1 MLQRVVSMLFFLQT
15 CLCQSAQAQWI
26 ISFDETYQESFN
38 SLPVTGTLHDQ
49 ASLPLGWSF
58 IEKGTSADQK
68 FATSNGNLSAGNTY
82 SFGIGSDR
90 GLGTLLSGS
99 LQSTLIFTFKNT
111 TEYPVRSIRVRYQ
124 GERWRVGS
132 ASRPDRLDFQYRIDT
147 TSGSWI
153 DCDSLDLYVPKPATQ
168 LGAADGNTEEH
179 QQKLS
184 ALLNGVWLPPNA
196 VAQFRWVDFDATGPD
211 DGLAVDDFEMEVF
224 ANTQNYYM
232 TIAGARTKNVGAVV
246 TVAGRV
252 SSQGTFGDLHFI
264 QDQTGGIAVYHKASY
279 SAGDSVGIRGKIYH
293 HQGMVEIIP
302 DSTWKFIGP
311 AREVQPILR
320 RDNDFQNLEGQ
331 LIRLQDVH
339 FASSGLFFYPGQNT
353 AVVSTQP
360 FEYYIDENTDLL
372 GRTIPADK
380 IDITGIVSRFK
391 DRLQLIPRSTADL
404 HSSISWRTPDYSF
417 SSGSIRIMN
426 WNVQFFGASK
436 QQYGLEYGPANDDLQ
451 LENVARL
458 IVASKADIVAL
469 QEVSDPVKFDELV
482 DLLPGFEGH
491 CSKRYS
497 HSDQANSTFPPQRLC
512 FVFRTKVV
520 RMVREQVL
528 FEKLYDES
536 KNGNHESPL
545 AEYPGSAASFFSSGR
560 LPYVASFQIRDPNIN
575 RTWHLINVH
584 AKSGVSAQD
593 HARRTADA
601 QVLLD
606 TISTWGSKEY
616 LVLGD
621 FNDEIEQSITPNVPS
636 PYHKL
641 NSELGLECLSC
652 PLSSAGWKST
662 LGFNNMI
669 DHQMASSLLSTQVV
683 VGSTRVVNVFATI
696 PNYGKTTSDH
706 LPILTEFNPMMSLE
720 LRTSVTHDEE
730 SLIYPNPFVESTHLN
745 CETIL
750 NVHGRSVTVQLVNSV
765 GQTVFRGSGLCDLV
779 HHELSVA
786 TARLPTGLYVVHLS
800 AGDGKITL
808 RVIKKE

>member
-1 MLQRVVSMLFFLQT
+1 
-15 CLCQSAQAQWI
+15 
-26 ISFDETYQESFN
+26 
-38 SLPVTGTLHDQ
+38 
-49 ASLPLGWSF
+49 
-58 IEKGTSADQK
+58 
-68 FATSNGNLSAGNTY
+68 
-82 SFGIGSDR
+82 
-90 GLGTLLSGS
+90 
-99 LQSTLIFTFKNT
+99 
-111 TEYPVRSIRVRYQ
+111 
-124 GERWRVGS
+124 
-132 ASRPDRLDFQYRIDT
+132 
-147 TSGSWI
+147 
-153 DCDSLDLYVPKPATQ
+153 
-168 LGAADGNTEEH
+168 
-179 QQKLS
+179 
-184 ALLNGVWLPPNA
+184 
-196 VAQFRWVDFDATGPD
+196 
-211 DGLAVDDFEMEVF
+211 
-224 ANTQNYYM
+224 
-232 TIAGARTKNVGAVV
+232 
-246 TVAGRV
+246 
-252 SSQGTFGDLHFI
+252 
-264 QDQTGGIAVYHKASY
+264 
-279 SAGDSVGIRGKIYH
+279 
-293 HQGMVEIIP
+293 
-302 DSTWKFIGP
+302 
-311 AREVQPILR
+311 
-320 RDNDFQNLEGQ
+320 
-331 LIRLQDVH
+331 
-339 FASSGLFFYPGQNT
+339 
-353 AVVSTQP
+353 
-360 FEYYIDENTDLL
+360 
-372 GRTIPADK
+372 
-380 IDITGIVSRFK
+380 
-391 DRLQLIPRSTADL
+391 
-404 HSSISWRTPDYSF
+404 
-417 SSGSIRIMN
+417 
-426 WNVQFFGASK
+426 
-436 QQYGLEYGPANDDLQ
+436 
-451 LENVARL
+451 
-458 IVASKADIVAL
+458 
-469 QEVSDPVKFDELV
+469 
-482 DLLPGFEGH
+482 
-491 CSKRYS
+491 
-497 HSDQANSTFPPQRLC
+497 
-512 FVFRTKVV
+512 
-520 RMVREQVL
+520 MVREQVL

-745 CETIL
+745 CETIQNIL
-750 NVHGRSVTVQLVNSV
+750 GRGVTVQLVNSV